1 MSYNV
6 FVNLSPTSQWVLI
19 KNVIMTIDDDNK
31 KCLGSRVREN
41 RVEILT
47 WLLMVLMKQL
57 LCSGHVDLFKYIQD
71 MLSKQAKYYIK
82 VLLFNSLPE
91 TIRNGIFP
99 GGLGFEEIVFEM
111 NMVDSTFDTLNLF
124 LYVCLYGGKLRKTM
138 IENPDL
144 LEFFNLPFDYV
155 KCMSYV

>member
-1 MSYNV
+1 
-6 FVNLSPTSQWVLI
+6 
-19 KNVIMTIDDDNK
+19 
-31 KCLGSRVREN
+31 
-41 RVEILT
+41 
-47 WLLMVLMKQL
+47 MVLMKQL

-71 MLSKQAKYYIK
+71 MLSKQAKYDIK

-124 LYVCLYGGKLRKTM
+124 LYVCLYGGKLRKAM